1 MAADNLSLEE
11 TTMNVLLTGGA
22 GFIGSHT
29 AVELIVAGH
38 GGRDRR
44 RSEQQLGFGDRT
56 GE

>member
-1 MAADNLSLEE
+1 
-11 TTMNVLLTGGA
+11 MNVLLTGGA

-44 RSEQQLGFGDRT
+44 RAEQQIGGGDRAA
-56 GE
+56 E